1 MNNVLYFSHYLF
13 GHNYFW
19 KWMYGELLLW
29 ERIMYCHLNIYSN
42 QKQNKNKFVSCL
54 VPWGRDRMRRVSFFY
69 FSPSLYFLSW
79 IKPDMRNSINKQLSA
94 RRIYVPCDSKRV
106 KLEDNETS
114 LLSSLNTTIESLYKQ
129 LFKTVM
135 YIGPNSFNF
144 TKH

>member
-1 MNNVLYFSHYLF
+1 MNNVLHFSHYLF

-29 ERIMYCHLNIYSN
+29 ERIVYCHLNIYSN
-42 QKQNKNKFVSCL
+42 QKPNKTKINSSPAWCREVETEWDAFVL
-54 VPWGRDRMRRVSFFY
+54 FF
-69 FSPSLYFLSW
+69 FLFLPPSIYFLSW

-114 LLSSLNTTIESLYKQ
+114 LLSSLNTTTESLYKQ
-129 LFKTVM
+129 LFR
-135 YIGPNSFNF
+135 SRR
-144 TKH
+144 